1 MVPPNQWEESMPHYA
16 YLRVSTQDQ
25 AESGAGLAA
34 QLDACRH
41 FARSQDA
48 ELTAEFE
55 DKGVSGAKGL
65 ESRPGLLDAIATL
78 NKGDVLVVAKRDR
91 LGRDPI
97 KVAMIE
103 SAVARK
109 GARIVSAAGE
119 GTDGDDPASVLM
131 RRMIDAFAEYER
143 LLIGARTKA
152 ALGAKKARGERTGAV
167 PYGYR
172 LASDGVHLDPIAEE
186 QKVIAEAHRL
196 HKAGQSLRA
205 IARELDRRGF
215 VSRTG
220 KTFLA
225 EQVKRLLAA

>member
-1 MVPPNQWEESMPHYA
+1 MAHLA

-34 QLDACRH
+34 QLDACR
-41 FARSQDA
+41 RLA
-48 ELTAEFE
+48 EGQADDLVAVFE
-55 DKGVSGAKGL
+55 DQGVSGAKGL
-65 ESRPGLLDAIATL
+65 EARPGLLDAIAAL
-78 NKGDVLVVAKRDR
+78 GRGDVLVVAKRDR

-119 GTDGDDPASVLM
+119 GTDGDDPASILM
-131 RRMIDAFAEYER
+131 RRMVDAFAEYER

-152 ALGAKKARGERTGAV
+152 ALGAKKARGERTGSV
-167 PYGYR
+167 PYGYS
-172 LASDGVHLDPIAEE
+172 LAVDGVHLLSIPDE
-186 QKVIAEAHRL
+186 QEVIAEARRL
-196 HKAGQSLRA
+196 HGAGQSLRA
-205 IARELDRRGF
+205 IARELERRGF
-215 VSRTG
+215 VSRAG
-220 KTFLA
+220 KVFLA

>member
-1 MVPPNQWEESMPHYA
+1 MPMEETMSHHA

-34 QLDACRH
+34 QLDACQR
-41 FARSQDA
+41 FAKSQDSD
-48 ELTAEFE
+48 LQMVFE
-55 DKGVSGAKGL
+55 DKGVSGSKGL
-65 ESRPGLLDAIATL
+65 EARPGLLDAIAIL
-78 NKGDVLVVAKRDR
+78 NKGDVLIVAKRDR

-119 GTDGDDPASVLM
+119 GTAGDDPASVLM

-152 ALGAKKARGERTGAV
+152 ALGAKKRRGERTGSV

-172 LASDGVHLDPIAEE
+172 LAADGVHLESIPEE
-186 QKVIAEAHRL
+186 QEVIAEARRL
-196 HKAGQSLRA
+196 HGAGHSLRA
-205 IARELDRRGF
+205 IARKLERRNF
-215 VSRTG
+215 VSRAG
-220 KTFLA
+220 KLFDAT
-225 EQVKRLLAA
+225 QIRRMVAA

>member
-1 MVPPNQWEESMPHYA
+1 MTHHA

-34 QLDACRH
+34 QLDACQR
-41 FARSQDA
+41 FAKSQDA
-48 ELTAEFE
+48 ALVAVFE
-55 DKGVSGAKGL
+55 DQGVSGAKGL
-65 ESRPGLLDAIATL
+65 EARPGLLDAIATL
-78 NKGDVLVVAKRDR
+78 SLGDVLVVAKRDR

-103 SAVARK
+103 SAVTRK

-152 ALGAKKARGERTGAV
+152 ALGAKKRRRERTGSV
-167 PYGYR
+167 PYGYS
-172 LASDGVHLDPIAEE
+172 LAVDGVHLDPVGDE
-186 QKVIAEAHRL
+186 QKVIAEARRL
-196 HKAGQSLRA
+196 HAAGQSLRA
-205 IARELDRRGF
+205 IARELERRGF
-215 VSRTG
+215 VSRAG
-220 KTFLA
+220 KAFLA

>member
-1 MVPPNQWEESMPHYA
+1 MPHYA

-34 QLDACRH
+34 QLDACRR

-48 ELTAEFE
+48 ELTAEFG